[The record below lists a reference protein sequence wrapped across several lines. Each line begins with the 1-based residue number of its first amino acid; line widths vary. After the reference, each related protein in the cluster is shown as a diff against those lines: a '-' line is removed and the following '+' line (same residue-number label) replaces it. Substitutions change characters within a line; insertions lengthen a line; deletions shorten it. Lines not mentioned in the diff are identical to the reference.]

1 MDKEERNFANGSLY
15 CLNKKFQLFRVDKN
29 YIITNGPAFLKNNIL
44 YHTDSRKREI
54 YKIYVNKS
62 FKILKKK
69 VFLKFSKKEGNPDGM
84 TVDNKGNLFVCFF
97 GSGNISIFNRA
108 GILLNKIYFPVKN
121 LTNCVFGG
129 RYKNELYVTSARLF
143 LKKEDLKENN
153 LSGSL
158 FKIKLQ
164 TKGKKSRNY
173 GYIL

>member
-1 MDKEERNFANGSLY
+1 
-15 CLNKKFQLFRVDKN
+15 
-29 YIITNGPAFLKNNIL
+29 
-44 YHTDSRKREI
+44 
-54 YKIYVNKS
+54 
-62 FKILKKK
+62 
-69 VFLKFSKKEGNPDGM
+69 
-84 TVDNKGNLFVCFF
+84 
-97 GSGNISIFNRA
+97 
-108 GILLNKIYFPVKN
+108 VKN